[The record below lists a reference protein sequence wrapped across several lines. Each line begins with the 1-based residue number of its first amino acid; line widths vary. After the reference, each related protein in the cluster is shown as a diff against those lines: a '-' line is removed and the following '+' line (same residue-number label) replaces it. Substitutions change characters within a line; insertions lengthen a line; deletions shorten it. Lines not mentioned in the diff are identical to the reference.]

1 MEANAEEVMDK
12 DEVMPA
18 DKDKVPTTT
27 PTILTITTTMR
38 DEKALQEDMVEDVQS
53 WGTINLQL
61 SATIATSLGI
71 MLENVE
77 HPRTKLMRE
86 STT

>member
-1 MEANAEEVMDK
+1 MPMKKRKRRIKGLLINFSRWMFNRLRKIKASTIIEVNTEEVMDK

-53 WGTINLQL
+53 
-61 SATIATSLGI
+61 
-71 MLENVE
+71 
-77 HPRTKLMRE
+77 
-86 STT
+86 